1 MIIKTG
7 TSQAPVVHLETD
19 GLNQMQRHA
28 GIGAKP
34 NYITS
39 VGRYFGLIQDKV

>member
-7 TSQAPVVHLETD
+7 TSQAPVVHLETE
-19 GLNQMQRHA
+19 GLNQMQRYT

-39 VGRYFGLIQDKV
+39 VGRYFRLIQDKV